1 MAVLMTTDQ
10 PLSYPA
16 ASAELESILAE
27 LERESVDVDR
37 LADRVKR
44 ASELI
49 RFCRERITSA
59 QIEIEQVVASL
70 DHHD

>member
-1 MAVLMTTDQ
+1 MVVPMPTDQ
-10 PLSYPA
+10 PLTYPA

-37 LADRVKR
+37 LAERVKR

-70 DHHD
+70 DGRD